1 MLQEAAT
8 HTNKTRNE
16 NTPNTKLRGRDMDE
30 RTRTTQPMQHPPTRQ
45 ASSSRESF
53 NDTSMLTSPCAYSG
67 FGQSG
72 MHTAMRDPCL
82 EGHLYENGNTVR
94 QARALRAMSA
104 SQEATLRETSAS
116 PYLALLRTDDSVG
129 LRPATARS
137 DGRKQMRTIRH
148 EHESKHAFGGTSVPS
163 LAFGFENRA
172 HPHMEDNTWNNNQYF
187 KQRSKT

>member
-1 MLQEAAT
+1 MRMFAAGSSNTHQQE
-8 HTNKTRNE
+8 TRNE
-16 NTPNTKLRGRDMDE
+16 QTQRINMYE
-30 RTRTTQPMQHPPTRQ
+30 RTRTTQTMQHPPTRQ
-45 ASSSRESF
+45 AVSSRESLD

-67 FGQSG
+67 FGLSG

-94 QARALRAMSA
+94 QARELRAMSA

-116 PYLALLRTDDSVG
+116 PYLALLRTYNSVG

-172 HPHMEDNTWNNNQYF
+172 HPHMEDNTWKQNQYF